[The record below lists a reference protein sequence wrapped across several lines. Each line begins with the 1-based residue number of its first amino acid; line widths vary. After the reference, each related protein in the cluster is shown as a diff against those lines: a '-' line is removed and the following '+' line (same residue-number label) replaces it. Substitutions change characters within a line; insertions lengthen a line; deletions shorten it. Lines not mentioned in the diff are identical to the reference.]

1 MKPGLLKPLAIVVLT
16 APAAAGAAEDPSI
29 KDAAN
34 ALKDLDQAQFVGFF
48 NSFAGWFLAAVGLVA
63 FVVILYAAFLFMSGG
78 FNEDNIKK
86 AKKFLIYGLVGS
98 IILVLSL
105 AIFSF
110 VGSWFS

>member
-1 MKPGLLKPLAIVVLT
+1 MKSCILKTLAAAVLT
-16 APAAAGAAEDPSI
+16 APMVALAAEDTSI
-29 KDAAN
+29 KDAADT
-34 ALKDLDQAQFVGFF
+34 LKDLDQAKFVGFF

-98 IILVLSL
+98 VILVLSL

-110 VGSWFS
+110 VGSWFG